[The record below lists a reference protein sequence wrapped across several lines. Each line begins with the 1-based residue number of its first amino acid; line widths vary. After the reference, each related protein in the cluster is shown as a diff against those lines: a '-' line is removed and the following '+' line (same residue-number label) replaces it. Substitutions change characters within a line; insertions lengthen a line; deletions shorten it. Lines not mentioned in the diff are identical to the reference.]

1 MEEPFSVISGNTSK
15 EFSEELLYITKE
27 SEKRYKDIVKA
38 NHEWIDSL
46 EESKFKEYIDKIRKS
61 EILINKIREEFPNTT
76 VKNVTEGDEIYWAVS
91 PKGAKGSDRSL
102 VDCHYDAPFALL
114 PTFGVVYYRIII
126 ATNENNTVTTIFP
139 NENKKVKMSTGDFHG
154 LDYNKDWH
162 CADGAISEGKY
173 RVLLKLH
180 YIVIPK
186 GAEQYENYIR
196 SINVWWTQ
204 LSRETMRMSADP
216 KNILEQIIGSIVNI
230 SRTIFNNFYTFLIVC
245 ILIYISIRYNKFIKK
260 NIFYLMKKLRKN

>member
-1 MEEPFSVISGNTSK
+1 MEESFTVISGNALK
-15 EFSEELLYITKE
+15 EFSKELQYITEE
-27 SEKRYKDIVKA
+27 SEKKYKTITKA

-61 EILINKIREEFPNTT
+61 DILINKIKEEFPNTT
-76 VKNVTEGDEIYWAVS
+76 VKNVTESDEIYWAVS
-91 PKGAKGSDRSL
+91 PKSAKGSDRSL
-102 VDCHYDAPFALL
+102 VDCHYDAPFGIL
-114 PTFGVVYYRIII
+114 PTFGVTYYRIII
-126 ATNENNTVTTIFP
+126 ATNENKTVTTVFP

-162 CADGAISEGKY
+162 CVDGAISEGKY

-180 YIVIPK
+180 YIIIQK
-186 GAEQYENYIR
+186 GSEQYENFIR

-216 KNILEQIIGSIVNI
+216 ENIFEQIVGSTVNI
-230 SRTIFNNFYTFLIVC
+230 STIIFNYFYTILIIC
-245 ILIYISIRYNKFIKK
+245 ILIYINIKYYKPIKK
-260 NIFYLMKKLRKN
+260 NIFYLVKYLRIK